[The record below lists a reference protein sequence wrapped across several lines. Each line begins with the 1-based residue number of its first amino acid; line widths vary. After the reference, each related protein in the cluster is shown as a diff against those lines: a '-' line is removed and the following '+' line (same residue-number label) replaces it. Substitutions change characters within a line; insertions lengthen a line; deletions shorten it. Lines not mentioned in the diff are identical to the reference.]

1 MAPKAQAV
9 EEKGIDFINMKNLFF
24 SKKSKNSQVNF
35 ISIRGWLVLKKWKT
49 IHIGKVWHIAP
60 LWLDGRS
67 RNGAAAMENCGSSSA
82 L

>member
-35 ISIRGWLVLKKWKT
+35 ISIRGWLVLK
-49 IHIGKVWHIAP
+49 
-60 LWLDGRS
+60 
-67 RNGAAAMENCGSSSA
+67 
-82 L
+82 